1 MCGSATLAIAVSSSS
16 MKVASVTTT
25 ATIQGLIGGRSAAA
39 SGTEMEA
46 AAGLMGAP
54 ACFDATR
61 DRSVSYNFQWNSIS
75 GQVGR
80 RPGLEGLKGERA
92 TNPAW
97 ESFATQLRYF
107 LPSRDQ
113 HDARHVNEQAVLH
126 HARHVAEPASE
137 RWRVRD
143 LAEAAVENVMAFVR
157 DKRAA
162 VGLAKLHQI
171 GRAHV

>member
-61 DRSVSYNFQWNSIS
+61 DRSVSYNFQWNTIS
-75 GQVGR
+75 D
-80 RPGLEGLKGERA
+80 
-92 TNPAW
+92 
-97 ESFATQLRYF
+97 QL
-107 LPSRDQ
+107 
-113 HDARHVNEQAVLH
+113 
-126 HARHVAEPASE
+126 VAEPVLRGSNGQRRANPPGNHSRRNSVTSCPLAISTTLAMLMNRPCSTTPGISLSLRASADGA
-137 RWRVRD
+137 RVW
-143 LAEAAVENVMAFVR
+143 
-157 DKRAA
+157 
-162 VGLAKLHQI
+162 AKLQTQTW
-171 GRAHV
+171 APASATQA